1 MKEKQ
6 EEDDNKTN
14 LNDQSLDDNNILN
27 IDTSTNSKSKDILIN
42 VEGEDKK
49 EEKSIDLSEINLAEA
64 ELGSK
69 IRCPEPDCFLNPI
82 ILIDPISFKVNCD
95 CGKHKRKLDI
105 IEYALKSGKV
115 KDNKEKCFKCEK
127 TYEDL
132 KKKKIK
138 LYKCYC
144 EKFFCKECKEHHI
157 NEFDDNKDM
166 HNMIDFTKK
175 DYYCC
180 CSKKNKNY
188 IGFCIDCKK
197 NICQICIENHK
208 DHNKK
213 NFSELNILDTKQKK
227 SIKEKIA
234 EQTKKIA
241 KISKILDDWLE
252 RAKNSINIYKKQ
264 LDLYNKLNSIMINQ
278 YSLNKCCYETI
289 KNAEYIGL
297 DLDENFSGLLEAEK
311 DYQKQNLIIFQLF
324 TRNGELD
331 KKNKS
336 ENKENE
342 LISLEIKYNQKMSGQ
357 VNNICEL
364 TKEELVII
372 NILRESKEEIN
383 IYKKIENGLEFLFS
397 VTEDNETLNL
407 MELKNGNL
415 LILKKHQIKIYN
427 IDKNQ
432 KSINKIQEIKTSDYP
447 NEYFKEIKELTN
459 GYLISISSYNNKIRK
474 NKISFWEKKL
484 INREYEII
492 DSNDKNKENPI
503 HILEINDK
511 NYLIIFEN
519 NEIYIYD
526 SNPKE
531 GGKKYVFTIK
541 NQSAC
546 ERMIQVENEG
556 ILLIFL
562 NTIYLLNIKTLRR
575 ASTIKRFLFNDICC
589 IDNFKKNFLISYTNN
604 MDYGLL
610 LLNSDLNKNE
620 LFEIKEII
628 NDNSNYGIN
637 CMKLLSNGDIITAS
651 NDKTV
656 KIFKLL
662 KKIWDN
668 LH

>member
-144 EKFFCKECKEHHI
+144 EKFFCKECKVHHI

-311 DYQKQNLIIFQLF
+311 DYQKQNLIIFQLL
-324 TRNGELD
+324 TRNRKLD

-336 ENKENE
+336 QNKENG
-342 LISLEIKYNQKMSGQ
+342 LIKLEIKYNQKMSGQ

-541 NQSAC
+541 NQSVC

-656 KIFKLL
+656 KIFKIL
-662 KKIWDN
+662 KKIWVN

>member
-1 MKEKQ
+1 M
-6 EEDDNKTN
+6 
-14 LNDQSLDDNNILN
+14 
-27 IDTSTNSKSKDILIN
+27 
-42 VEGEDKK
+42 
-49 EEKSIDLSEINLAEA
+49 AEV

-69 IRCPEPDCFLNPI
+69 IRCPEPDCFLNSI

-105 IEYALKSGKV
+105 IEYVLKAGKV

-180 CSKKNKNY
+180 CNKKNMNY
-188 IGFCIDCKK
+188 IGFCVDCKK
-197 NICQICIENHK
+197 NICQICSENHK

-213 NFSELNILDTKQKK
+213 KFCELNILDTKQKK

-234 EQTKKIA
+234 EQTE
-241 KISKILDDWLE
+241 KISKIGKILDDWLE
-252 RAKNSINIYKKQ
+252 RVKNSINIYKKQ
-264 LDLYNKLNSIMINQ
+264 LDLYNKLNSLMINQ

-289 KNAEYIGL
+289 KNAEGIRL

-311 DYQKQNLIIFQLF
+311 DYQKQNSIIFQLL
-324 TRNGELD
+324 TRNRELD

-336 ENKENE
+336 ENKKNE
-342 LISLEIKYNQKMSGQ
+342 LIKFEIKYNQTMNGQ

-372 NILRESKEEIN
+372 NIRRESKEELN

-397 VTEDNETLNL
+397 VTEDNEILNL

-432 KSINKIQEIKTSDYP
+432 KSINKIQETKTSDYP
-447 NEYFKEIKELTN
+447 NEYFKEIKELAN
-459 GYLISISSYNNKIRK
+459 GYLISISSYNNKIRE

-492 DSNDKNKENPI
+492 DDSDKNKENPI

-511 NYLIIFEN
+511 NFLIIFEN

-531 GGKKYVFTIK
+531 KGKKFLCRIM
-541 NQSAC
+541 NQSVF
-546 ERMIQVENEG
+546 ERIIQVEDKG
-556 ILLIFL
+556 VLLIYL
-562 NTIYLLNIKTLRR
+562 NNIYLLNIETLRCI
-575 ASTIKRFLFNDICC
+575 AAIKRILFNDICY
-589 IDNFKKNFLISYTNN
+589 IDNFKKKKILASYTKNGYSGIIVLDIDLSKNN
-604 MDYGLL
+604 IH
-610 LLNSDLNKNE
+610 
-620 LFEIKEII
+620 EIQNII
-628 NDNSNYGIN
+628 NNNSNSGIN

-651 NDKTV
+651 YDKTV
-656 KIFKLL
+656 KILKIL
-662 KKIWDN
+662 KKISDI
-668 LH
+668 HH